1 MYTMKLETF
10 KNVHR
15 EIYTMTLSKL
25 NTRIFTTMNM
35 KWNGV
40 SNIQAYFALLF
51 TNKTCRHIK

>member
-1 MYTMKLETF
+1 MKLETF

-35 KWNGV
+35 KWCEFSCV
-40 SNIQAYFALLF
+40 NISQ
-51 TNKTCRHIK
+51 